1 MRLRGKRVLV
11 TAAAAGIGR
20 ASAEAAVAEG
30 AEVFATDIDLDT
42 LSTLG
47 GAELMRLDARDA
59 DAIADVVARAEP
71 DVLVN
76 CAGVVHHGTILDAT
90 EDQWRAAFELNVTS
104 MFRTIRA
111 ALPGMLARGHGS
123 IVNTASVVSSI
134 TGAPNRAV
142 YGATKG
148 AVIGLTKQ
156 VARDFVTQG
165 IRCNAVCPGTVDTPS
180 LNARMQAQGDYE
192 TARAAFL
199 ARQPMARFA
208 SAAEVA
214 HLVVYLAS
222 DESAF
227 VTGQTHVID
236 GGWTG

>member
-1 MRLRGKRVLV
+1 MRLQGKRVLV

-30 AEVFATDIDLDT
+30 AEVFATDIDEAT

-59 DAIADVVARAEP
+59 GAIAEIAARAEP
-71 DVLVN
+71 DVLIN
-76 CAGVVHHGTILDAT
+76 CAGIVHHGTILDAT
-90 EDQWRAAFELNVTS
+90 EEEWASAFELNVTS
-104 MFRTIRA
+104 QFRTIRA
-111 ALPGMLARGHGS
+111 CLPGMLARGKGS
-123 IVNTASVVSSI
+123 IVNIASVVSSLV
-134 TGAPNRAV
+134 GAPNRAV

-165 IRCNAVCPGTVDTPS
+165 IRCNAVCPGTIDTPS
-180 LNARMQAQGDYE
+180 LNARLKATGDYE
-192 TARAAFL
+192 AAREAFL
-199 ARQPMARFA
+199 KRQPMARFA
-208 SAAEVA
+208 TAAEVA
-214 HLVVYLAS
+214 ALVIYLAS